1 MKGRLAILLAPLLLA
16 ACQSMPA
23 VGCDNANRVRL
34 AAALALRA
42 LDRVCPLQ
50 QAGALGD
57 IR

>member
-1 MKGRLAILLAPLLLA
+1 MRAALRLAALLMLT

-23 VGCDNANRVRL
+23 VSCENADRVRM

-50 QAGALGD
+50 QAEALSD
-57 IR
+57 IY

>member
-1 MKGRLAILLAPLLLA
+1 MLAPLMLG

-23 VGCDNANRVRL
+23 VSCENAHRVRL

-50 QAGALGD
+50 QAEPLSD